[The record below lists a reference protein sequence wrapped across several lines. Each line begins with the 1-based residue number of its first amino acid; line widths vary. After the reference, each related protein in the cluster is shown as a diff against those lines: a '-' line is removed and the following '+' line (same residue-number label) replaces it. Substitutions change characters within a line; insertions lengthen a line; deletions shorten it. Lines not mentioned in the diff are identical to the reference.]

1 MDIQRLDHVNLRTTR
16 LDEMIEWYSNILDM
30 SPGDRPPFSFPG
42 AWCYRHG
49 HALVHLVG
57 VDHEGGTENLK
68 LEHFALSA
76 TGLKEFLAHLEKHN
90 VRTRIG
96 RLPEFRHVQVN
107 IWDPDGNHIHVDFS
121 PEEGDALNISDRPK
135 A

>member
-16 LDEMIEWYSNILDM
+16 LDEMIEWYTTILDM
-30 SPGDRPPFSFPG
+30 PPGDRPPFSFPG

-57 VDHEGGTENLK
+57 VGHEGSTENLK

-76 TGLKEFLAHLEKHN
+76 TGLKKFLAHLEKHN
-90 VRTRIG
+90 VRTRVG
-96 RLPEFRHVQVN
+96 RLPGFRDAFTETRLRPPERRSAGPCSAEN
-107 IWDPDGNHIHVDFS
+107 RS
-121 PEEGDALNISDRPK
+121 PGRLR
-135 A
+135 